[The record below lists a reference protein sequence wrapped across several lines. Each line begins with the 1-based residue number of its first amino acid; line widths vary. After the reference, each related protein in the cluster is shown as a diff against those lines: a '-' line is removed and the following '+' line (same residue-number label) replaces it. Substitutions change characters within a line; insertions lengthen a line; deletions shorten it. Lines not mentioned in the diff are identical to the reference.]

1 MAQRRMWQGIVT
13 IYLTIAFSAA
23 SFAGESMQGIKKT
36 TDKIIA
42 ILKDPALK
50 GPEKKGERNMLIRKA
65 VDERFDWV
73 EMSQRTLATHWGKR
87 SEEEKRLFIDLFGK
101 LLERTYMDRVGGYSG
116 EKVLYEGETV
126 DGNYGTV
133 NVKIITKKETEIPV
147 IYRVKKDG
155 GEWFVYDISVQGVS
169 LINNYRKQF
178 NSILVNSSFKDLIGK
193 LKEKVSQD

>member
-1 MAQRRMWQGIVT
+1 MAQRRMWQGIVMV
-13 IYLTIAFSAA
+13 YLTIAFSAA
-23 SFAGESMQGIKKT
+23 SFAGEPMEGIKKT
-36 TDKIIA
+36 TDRIIA

-50 GPEKKGERNMLIRKA
+50 RPEKKGERNMLIRKA

-73 EMSQRTLATHWGKR
+73 EMSQRTLATHWRKR
-87 SEEEKRLFIDLFGK
+87 TEEEKRLFIDLFGK
-101 LLERTYMDRVGGYSG
+101 LLERTYMDRVGAYSG

-155 GEWFVYDISVQGVS
+155 GKWFVYDISVQGVS

-178 NSILVNSSFKDLIGK
+178 NSILVNSSFKDLIEK